1 MKTDVSVRDIDT
13 GVQVWDTCTVRVSV
27 LCWSCQMVWSVGV
40 LVQGLG
46 HPDSPSP
53 AGCCCTYSLLLHPP
67 SSAPRLQLHR
77 GQAADTT
84 AHCTASQT
92 TSARLVSL
100 STYLAPVSKHPFVS
114 HTLVYTVIVIA
125 RPLLWL
131 HLCLQQ
137 DEAELRGERCVL
149 GWRGAAQSHHYQLY
163 RDVLRARPRRGEVGR
178 LIEAIED
185 VMTSECR
192 SDGGD

>member
-53 AGCCCTYSLLLHPP
+53 PGCCCTYSLLLHPP

-92 TSARLVSL
+92 TSRTSRLIINLPGSCLQAPLYESHPGVLGDSDSSAPPVTALVSAGRGRIERWKVCAGLARRSTESSL
-100 STYLAPVSKHPFVS
+100 SAISGCTPCS
-114 HTLVYTVIVIA
+114 
-125 RPLLWL
+125 
-131 HLCLQQ
+131 
-137 DEAELRGERCVL
+137 AETRRG
-149 GWRGAAQSHHYQLY
+149 GAADWS
-163 RDVLRARPRRGEVGR
+163 DRGCYDEW
-178 LIEAIED
+178 
-185 VMTSECR
+185 M
-192 SDGGD
+192 